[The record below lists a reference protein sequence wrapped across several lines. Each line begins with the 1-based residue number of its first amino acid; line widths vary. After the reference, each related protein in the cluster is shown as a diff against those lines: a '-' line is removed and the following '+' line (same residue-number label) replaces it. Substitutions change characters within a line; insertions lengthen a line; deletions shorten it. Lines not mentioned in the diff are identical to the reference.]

1 MNKKLYNRYNLELV
15 AENDEDYNSIQI
27 KNKQVSSPIIVTE
40 INRIFKLDRKAEE
53 YVILICLDSKNYINS
68 IFEISHGGIASANLD
83 ISNILKRALLSNSP
97 KIILCHNHPSGDVSP
112 SKKDYILTDQLY
124 DASETVGIKLLD
136 HIIIGHNKYK
146 SLLLDRKGAVA

>member
-1 MNKKLYNRYNLELV
+1 MTRTIYKRYTLELV
-15 AENDEDYNSIQI
+15 EESSQKYISIQI
-27 KNKQVSSPIIVTE
+27 KNKQVSSPVIVNE
-40 INRIFKLDRKAEE
+40 VNKIFKLNKKAEE

-68 IFEISHGGIASANLD
+68 IFEISHGGIDSANIE

>member
-27 KNKQVSSPIIVTE
+27 KNKQVSSPIIVNE

-146 SLLLDRKGAVA
+146 SSLLDGKGAVA

>member
-15 AENDEDYNSIQI
+15 AENDEVYNSIQI
-27 KNKQVSSPIIVTE
+27 KNKQVSSPIIVNE

-68 IFEISHGGIASANLD
+68 IFEISHGGIASASLD

-112 SKKDYILTDQLY
+112 SKKDYILTDQL
-124 DASETVGIKLLD
+124 
-136 HIIIGHNKYK
+136 
-146 SLLLDRKGAVA
+146 

>member
-27 KNKQVSSPIIVTE
+27 KNKQVSSPIIVNE

-97 KIILCHNHPSGDVSP
+97 KIILCHNHPSGDVTP
-112 SKKDYILTDQLY
+112 SKMDYRITDQLY
-124 DASETVGIKLLD
+124 DAAALIGIKLLD
-136 HIIIGHNKYK
+136 HIIIGHNTYN
-146 SLLLDRKGAVA
+146 SLLLDGKEDVA

>member
-27 KNKQVSSPIIVTE
+27 KNKQVSSPIIVNE

-97 KIILCHNHPSGDVSP
+97 KIILCHNHPSGDGSP
-112 SKKDYILTDQLY
+112 SKKDYILTDQL
-124 DASETVGIKLLD
+124 
-136 HIIIGHNKYK
+136 
-146 SLLLDRKGAVA
+146 

>member
-27 KNKQVSSPIIVTE
+27 KNKQVSSPIIVNE
-40 INRIFKLDRKAEE
+40 VNKIFKLNKKAEE

-68 IFEISHGGIASANLD
+68 IFEISHGGIDAANIQ

>member
-27 KNKQVSSPIIVTE
+27 KNKQVSSPIIVNE
-40 INRIFKLDRKAEE
+40 INRICKLDTTAEE
-53 YVILICLDSKNYINS
+53 YVILRCLDSKNYINS

>member
-27 KNKQVSSPIIVTE
+27 KNKQVSSPIIVNE

-53 YVILICLDSKNYINS
+53 YIILICLDSKNYINS
-68 IFEISHGGIASANLD
+68 IFEISHGGISAANIE

-97 KIILCHNHPSGDVSP
+97 KIILCHNHPSGDVTP
-112 SKKDYILTDQLY
+112 SKMDYRITDQLY
-124 DASETVGIKLLD
+124 DAAALIGIKLLD
-136 HIIIGHNKYK
+136 HIIIGRDTYN
-146 SLLLDRKGAVA
+146 SLLLDRKEDVA

>member
-27 KNKQVSSPIIVTE
+27 KNKQVSSPIIVNE

-68 IFEISHGGIASANLD
+68 IFEISHGGIASASLD

>member
-27 KNKQVSSPIIVTE
+27 KNKQVSSPIIVNE

-112 SKKDYILTDQLY
+112 SKKDYILTDQLF

>member
-27 KNKQVSSPIIVTE
+27 KNKQVSSPIIVNE

-83 ISNILKRALLSNSP
+83 ISNILKRALLPNSP

>member
-27 KNKQVSSPIIVTE
+27 KNKQVSSPIIVNE